1 MANTENHKIIRVN
14 MTEMSVNIK
23 DFREDW
29 KYLGGRALSARILLE
44 ECDPGCD
51 PLGPKNILVLAPG
64 VLSGSSAPT
73 SGRLSVGCKS
83 PLTGGIKEANVGGNP
98 GQDLLRLGYRAI
110 VVTGQPAAREKR
122 WGLEIKPEGVR
133 LVAADDY
140 AGMWNYAS
148 CEKLFSHYPQTASA
162 ISIGPAGE
170 RMYKSASVACTD
182 RERERRPARHA
193 ARGGVGAVMGSKCL
207 KWILVDPGK
216 APTRKPANPS
226 AFSAFH
232 KKFSK
237 DYLAARH
244 KTFEWG
250 TSAVIPV
257 ANMLNTFPYRN
268 RTAGRNPHFEGLD
281 GARIRESFEKR
292 GGGMHNCMNGCIVKC
307 SNMVHDKDGN
317 YVTSALE
324 FETLTLLGS
333 CCDIND
339 WEEVAILDRL
349 CDELGMDTIE
359 IGAAIAVLMDSGGMQ
374 WGDANAAKAL
384 LKDEIAKGTD
394 LGVLVA
400 NGVSSVGRKRGHH
413 RVPMVKGQAVP
424 AWDPRSMKATGVTY
438 ATSAMGADHTAGLVI
453 NPAIGGEA
461 AVLASQE
468 SQIVN
473 AVCDSSGFCLFLQP
487 SIDEIRQFYNAF
499 FGDELSNEALAD
511 IGWQCLQEE
520 WEFNRRAGFSSEDDD
535 MVKCL
540 REEGIGP
547 DNAIK
552 FDIPRDL
559 LAKAK
564 VRQPVS
570 DTLFYGTAAG

>member
-1 MANTENHKIIRVN
+1 MDGFNTNSAWYSTINSRYQAMLMYPPYSDRFTFYTGEGFFYLDAYAVYVDSGQNDAGAGTQHILRNSGGSPCYIPWGGPTAGHPYPQYAADVGNPAFRDLMVSYITQKLADYPHYDGVYLDDVNLDLSRVSCGN
-14 MTEMSVNIK
+14 Q
-23 DFREDW
+23 
-29 KYLGGRALSARILLE
+29 
-44 ECDPGCD
+44 
-51 PLGPKNILVLAPG
+51 
-64 VLSGSSAPT
+64 SGSGNNSSPIDPRT
-73 SGRLSVGCKS
+73 GKVTISG
-83 PLTGGIKEANVGGNP
+83 
-98 GQDLLRLGYRAI
+98 D
-110 VVTGQPAAREKR
+110 
-122 WGLEIKPEGVR
+122 
-133 LVAADDY
+133 
-140 AGMWNYAS
+140 
-148 CEKLFSHYPQTASA
+148 
-162 ISIGPAGE
+162 
-170 RMYKSASVACTD
+170 
-182 RERERRPARHA
+182 
-193 ARGGVGAVMGSKCL
+193 
-207 KWILVDPGK
+207 
-216 APTRKPANPS
+216 
-226 AFSAFH
+226 
-232 KKFSK
+232 SK

-413 RVPMVKGQAVP
+413 RVPVVKGQAVP

-511 IGWQCLQEE
+511 MGWQCLQEE